1 MTTPSNSRAVEA
13 QIDARIDER
22 LDYWIE
28 QLARLCAQPSISAQR
43 LGIDECA
50 TLVATMLQEEGYA
63 AEILPTGGSPIVYG
77 DSGPAGQARTLLFYN
92 HYDVQP
98 PEPLDLWNS
107 PPFTLTR
114 VGDELFARGV
124 SDDKGQLITR
134 MAAAAA
140 VRDVLGGLPCR
151 VKYFVEGEEEV
162 GSPNIPPAIDAHKER
177 FAADGCIW
185 EFGSVDYTGRPT
197 QTLGMRGLAYFELSV
212 DTAALDCHSGLGGSI
227 IANAAWR
234 LVWALSTIKGLD
246 ERIRIPGFYDAV
258 RPAKPR
264 DLEYLAALPDESAS
278 FKEFYGVSGFL
289 KGMTGGTELRRTAV
303 FEPTATING
312 LNSGYQGPG
321 AKTVLPARASA
332 KIDFR
337 LVPDQTPEAIAP
349 LLRAHLD
356 AEGFEDVEV
365 RYLAGVKPARTDP
378 DHPFVQLSIR
388 AAEDVYGKP
397 AIVEPLI
404 GGSGPLHPFIHV
416 LGLPVVTSGCGHP
429 QSRVHAPNE
438 NIRIPDFINGIRH
451 SARILYRFAMMDME

>member
-1 MTTPSNSRAVEA
+1 MTNHTSDAAVEA
-13 QIDARIDER
+13 QIDARIHQQ

-43 LGIDECA
+43 LGIEECA
-50 TLVATMLQEEGYA
+50 ALVATMLEEQGYT
-63 AEILPTGGSPIVYG
+63 AEILPTGGSPVVYG
-77 DSGPAGQARTLLFYN
+77 DSGAAGQARTLLFYN

-98 PEPLDLWNS
+98 PEPLELWNS

-114 VGDELFARGV
+114 VGDQLFARGV
-124 SDDKGQLITR
+124 SDDKGQLIIR

-151 VKYFVEGEEEV
+151 VKFFIEGEEEV

-177 FAADGCIW
+177 FAADGCVW
-185 EFGSVDYTGRPT
+185 EFGGVDYTGRPT

-212 DTAALDCHSGLGGSI
+212 DTATLDCHSGLGGSL

-234 LVWALSTIKGLD
+234 LVWALSTIKGVD
-246 ERIRIPGFYDAV
+246 ERIRIPGFYDNA
-258 RPAKPR
+258 RPATPR
-264 DLEYLAALPDESAS
+264 DLEYLAGLPDESAA
-278 FKEFYGVSGFL
+278 FIETYGVSGFL
-289 KGMTGGTELRRTAV
+289 KGMTGGTELRRAAV

-337 LVPDQTPEAIAP
+337 LVPDQTPEEIGP

-356 AEGFEDVEV
+356 AEGFPDVEV

-378 DHPFVQLSIR
+378 DHPFVQLSIQ
-388 AAEDVYGKP
+388 AAEDVYGVP
-397 AIVEPLI
+397 PSVEPLI

-416 LGLPVVTSGCGHP
+416 LGLPVVTSGCGYP
-429 QSRVHAPNE
+429 ESRVHAPNE
-438 NIRIPDFINGIRH
+438 NIRIPYFLDGIRH
-451 SARILYRFAMMDME
+451 SARILYRLALMK

>member
-1 MTTPSNSRAVEA
+1 MTHPNDRAAVEA
-13 QIDARIDER
+13 QIDARIDQQ
-22 LDYWIE
+22 LDHWIE

-50 TLVATMLQEEGYA
+50 ALVATMLEEQGYT
-63 AEILPTGGSPIVYG
+63 AEVLPTGGSPIVYG
-77 DSGPAGQARTLLFYN
+77 DSGPAAQARTLLFYN

-140 VRDVLGGLPCR
+140 VRDVLGELPCR

-234 LVWALSTIKGLD
+234 LVWALSTIKGVD
-246 ERIRIPGFYDAV
+246 ERIRIHGFYDTV
-258 RPAKPR
+258 RPATPR
-264 DLEYLAALPDESAS
+264 DLEYLAALPDETAA

-289 KGMTGGTELRRTAV
+289 KGMTGGTELRRAAV

-321 AKTVLPARASA
+321 AKTVLPAQASA

-337 LVPDQTPEAIAP
+337 LVPDQTPEEIGP

-356 AEGFEDVEV
+356 AEGFADVNV

-388 AAEDVYGKP
+388 AAEDIYGKP

-451 SARILYRFAMMDME
+451 SARILYRFAAM

>member
-1 MTTPSNSRAVEA
+1 MTTHRDNQAVEA
-13 QIDARIDER
+13 QIDARIDEQ
-22 LDYWIE
+22 LEYWIE

-50 TLVATMLQEEGYA
+50 ALVATMLEEQGYT
-63 AEILPTGGSPIVYG
+63 AEVLPTGGSPIVYG
-77 DSGPAGQARTLLFYN
+77 DSGPNGQARTLLFYN

-140 VRDVLGGLPCR
+140 VRDVLGELPCR

-234 LVWALSTIKGLD
+234 LVWALSTIKGVD

-258 RPAKPR
+258 RPATPR
-264 DLEYLAALPDESAS
+264 DLEYLAALPDESAA

-289 KGMTGGTELRRTAV
+289 KGMNGGTELRRAAV

-332 KIDFR
+332 KLDFR
-337 LVPDQTPEAIAP
+337 LVPDQTPEEIGP

-356 AEGFEDVEV
+356 AEGFADVEV

-451 SARILYRFAMMDME
+451 SARILYRFATL

>member
-1 MTTPSNSRAVEA
+1 MTPTDRQSIEA
-13 QIDARIDER
+13 QIDHRIHET

-28 QLARLCAQPSISAQR
+28 QLGRLCAQPSISAQN

-50 TLVATMLQEEGYA
+50 ELTATMLREQGYA

-77 DSGPAGQARTLLFYN
+77 EREGQAQRTLLFYN

-98 PEPLDLWNS
+98 PEPLELWDS

-114 VGDELFARGV
+114 VGDHLYARGV

-140 VRDVLGGLPCR
+140 VRDVLGELP
-151 VKYFVEGEEEV
+151 VGIKYFVEGEEEV
-162 GSPNIPPAIDAHKER
+162 GSPNIPGAIEAYRDK

-185 EFGSVDYTGRPT
+185 EFGSVDYSGRPE
-197 QTLGMRGLAYFELSV
+197 QTLGMRGLCYVELSV
-212 DTAALDCHSGLGGSI
+212 ETASLDCHSGLGGSLI
-227 IANAAWR
+227 PNAAWR
-234 LVWALSTIKGLD
+234 LVWALSTIKGPD
-246 ERIRIPGFYDAV
+246 ERIRIPGFYDNAL
-258 RPAKPR
+258 PARQR
-264 DLEYLAALPDESAS
+264 DLDYLSAQPDHSA
-278 FKEFYGVSGFL
+278 EFLQTYGVEAFL
-289 KGMTGGTELRRTAV
+289 LGMSGGTELRRAAV

-321 AKTVLPARASA
+321 AKTVLPAKASA

-337 LVPDQTPEAIAP
+337 LVPDQTPEEIVP

-356 AEGFEDVEV
+356 NEGFSDVSV
-365 RYLAGVKPARTDP
+365 RYVAGVKPARTDP
-378 DHPFVQLSIR
+378 DHPFVQMSI
-388 AAEDVYGKP
+388 AAAADVYGLP
-397 AIVEPLI
+397 PIVEPLI

-416 LGLPVVTSGCGHP
+416 LDLPVVTSGCGYP
-429 QSRVHAPNE
+429 QGRVHAPNE

-451 SARILYRFAMMDME
+451 TARIITRFADL

>member
-1 MTTPSNSRAVEA
+1 MTIDNDKRAIEA
-13 QIDARIDER
+13 QIDARIEAR
-22 LDYWIE
+22 LEHYIE
-28 QLARLCAQPSISAQR
+28 QLGRLCAQPSISAQH
-43 LGIDECA
+43 LGIDDCA
-50 TLVATMLQEEGYA
+50 ALVATMLREEGYTA
-63 AEILPTGGSPIVYG
+63 DILPTGGSPIVAG
-77 DSGPAGQARTLLFYN
+77 DSGPRDGARTLLFYN

-98 PEPLDLWNS
+98 PEPLELWDS

-114 VGDELFARGV
+114 VGDHLYARGV

-140 VRDVLGGLPCR
+140 VRDVLGELPCR
-151 VKYFVEGEEEV
+151 VKFFVEGEEEI

-197 QTLGMRGLAYFELSV
+197 QVLGMRGLAYFELSV
-212 DTAALDCHSGLGGSI
+212 DTATQDCHSGLGGSL

-234 LVWALSTIKGLD
+234 LVWALSTIKGVD
-246 ERIRIPGFYDAV
+246 ERIRIPGFYDKA
-258 RPAKPR
+258 RPATER
-264 DLEYLAALPDESAS
+264 DLAYLAGLPDESEA
-278 FKEFYGVSGFL
+278 FKESYGVAGFL
-289 KGMTGGTELRRTAV
+289 KGMTGGTELRRAAV

-312 LNSGYQGPG
+312 LTSGYQGPG

-332 KIDFR
+332 KLDFR
-337 LVPDQTPEAIAP
+337 LVPDQSPEEIGP

-356 AEGFEDVEV
+356 AEGFPDVEV

-378 DHPFVQLSIR
+378 DNPFVQLSIR
-388 AAEDVYGKP
+388 AAEDVYGQP
-397 AIVEPLI
+397 ASVEPLI

-416 LGLPVVTSGCGHP
+416 LGLPVVTSGCGYP
-429 QSRVHAPNE
+429 DSRVHAPNE

-451 SARILYRFAMMDME
+451 SARILYRFASL

>member
-1 MTTPSNSRAVEA
+1 MTTPSDSRAVEA

-258 RPAKPR
+258 RPATPR

>member
-1 MTTPSNSRAVEA
+1 MTNDSHAIEA
-13 QIDARIDER
+13 RIDARIHET

-50 TLVATMLQEEGYA
+50 ELVATMLSEQGYA
-63 AEILPTGGSPIVYG
+63 ADLLPTGGSPIVFG
-77 DSGPAGQARTLLFYN
+77 DSGDEPGARTLLFYN

-98 PEPLDLWNS
+98 PEPLELWDT

-114 VGDELFARGV
+114 VGDHLFARGV
-124 SDDKGQLITR
+124 SDDKGQLVTR

-140 VRDVLGGLPCR
+140 VRDVLGKLPCR
-151 VKYFVEGEEEV
+151 VKFFVEGEEEV
-162 GSPNIPPAIDAHKER
+162 GSPNIPGAIDAHKDR
-177 FAADGCIW
+177 FAADACIW

-197 QTLGMRGLAYFELSV
+197 QTLGMRGLSYIELSV
-212 DTAALDCHSGLGGSI
+212 DTATLDCHSGLGGSL

-234 LVWALSTIKGLD
+234 LVWALSTIKGPD
-246 ERIRIPGFYDAV
+246 ERIRIPGFYDRAM
-258 RPAKPR
+258 PATPR
-264 DLEYLAALPDESAS
+264 DLEYLAGLPDESEA
-278 FKEFYGVSGFL
+278 FMQTYGVSGFL
-289 KGMTGGTELRRTAV
+289 KGMTGGLELRRAAV

-312 LNSGYQGPG
+312 LTSGYQGPG
-321 AKTVLPARASA
+321 AKTVLPAHASA

-337 LVPDQTPEAIAP
+337 LVPDQEPEEIP
-349 LLRAHLD
+349 GLLRAHLD
-356 AEGFEDVEV
+356 AAGFPDVEV
-365 RYLAGVKPARTDP
+365 RYLAGVRPARTDP
-378 DHPFVQLSIR
+378 DHPFVQMSIR

-397 AIVEPLI
+397 ASVEPLV

-416 LGLPVVTSGCGHP
+416 LGLPVVTSGCGYP

-451 SARILYRFAMMDME
+451 SARILYRLAAL

>member
-1 MTTPSNSRAVEA
+1 MTTYSDSQAVEA

-22 LDYWIE
+22 LEYWIE
-28 QLARLCAQPSISAQR
+28 QLGRLCAQPSISAQR

-50 TLVATMLQEEGYA
+50 ALVATMLQEEGYT

-77 DSGPAGQARTLLFYN
+77 DSGPSGQARTLLFYN

-140 VRDVLGGLPCR
+140 VRDVLGELPCR

-234 LVWALSTIKGLD
+234 LVWALSTIKGVD
-246 ERIRIPGFYDAV
+246 ERIRIPGFYDSV
-258 RPAKPR
+258 RPATAR
-264 DLEYLAALPDESAS
+264 DLEYLAALPDESAA

-289 KGMTGGTELRRTAV
+289 KGMTGGTELRRAAV

-332 KIDFR
+332 KLDFR
-337 LVPDQTPEAIAP
+337 LVPDQAPEEIGP

-356 AEGFEDVEV
+356 AEGFTDVEV

-451 SARILYRFAMMDME
+451 SARILYRFAAM

>member
-1 MTTPSNSRAVEA
+1 MTSNADTQAIEA
-13 QIDARIDER
+13 QIDARIHET
-22 LDYWIE
+22 LDYWID

-50 TLVATMLQEEGYA
+50 ALVATMLDEQGYA
-63 AEILPTGGSPIVYG
+63 AEVLPTGGSPIVFG
-77 DSGPAGQARTLLFYN
+77 DSGSRGDAPTLLFYN

-98 PEPLDLWNS
+98 PEPLDLWDT

-114 VGDELFARGV
+114 VGDHLYARGV

-140 VRDVLGGLPCR
+140 VRDVLGELPCR
-151 VKYFVEGEEEV
+151 VKFFVEGEEEV
-162 GSPNIPPAIDAHKER
+162 GSPNIPGAIDAHKER
-177 FAADGCIW
+177 FAADGCVW

-197 QTLGMRGLAYFELSV
+197 QTLGMRGLSYIELSV
-212 DTAALDCHSGLGGSI
+212 DTASLDCHSGLGGSL

-234 LVWALSTIKGLD
+234 LVWALSTIKGPD
-246 ERIRIPGFYDAV
+246 ERIRIPGFYDKA
-258 RPAKPR
+258 RPATPR
-264 DLEYLAALPDESAS
+264 DLEYLAGLPDESES
-278 FKEFYGVSGFL
+278 FKQTYGVAGFL
-289 KGMTGGTELRRTAV
+289 KGMTGGLELRRAAV

-312 LNSGYQGPG
+312 LTSGYQGPG
-321 AKTVLPARASA
+321 AKTVLPAHASA

-337 LVPDQTPEAIAP
+337 LIPDQEPEEIPA

-356 AEGFEDVEV
+356 AEGYPDVEV
-365 RYLAGVKPARTDP
+365 RYLAGVRPARTDP
-378 DHPFVQLSIR
+378 DHPFVQMSIR

-397 AIVEPLI
+397 ASVEPLI

-416 LGLPVVTSGCGHP
+416 LGLPVVTSGCGYP

-451 SARILYRFAMMDME
+451 SARILTRFAALS

>member
-1 MTTPSNSRAVEA
+1 MNTSSDSLAIEA
-13 QIDARIDER
+13 QIDARINEQ
-22 LDYWIE
+22 LDYWIG

-43 LGIDECA
+43 LGIEECA
-50 TLVATMLQEEGYA
+50 ALVATMLEEEGYA
-63 AEILPTGGSPIVYG
+63 AEILPTGGSPIVAG

-114 VGDELFARGV
+114 VGDQLFARGV

-185 EFGSVDYTGRPT
+185 EFGSVDYSGRPT

-234 LVWALSTIKGLD
+234 LVWALGTIKGVD

-258 RPAKPR
+258 RPATAR
-264 DLEYLAALPDESAS
+264 DLEYLAAVPDESAA

-289 KGMTGGTELRRTAV
+289 KGMSGGTELRRAAV

-332 KIDFR
+332 KLDFR
-337 LVPDQTPEAIAP
+337 LVPDQTPEEIGP

-388 AAEDVYGKP
+388 AAEDVYEKP

-429 QSRVHAPNE
+429 ESRVHAPNE

-451 SARILYRFAMMDME
+451 SARILYRFAMLD

>member
-1 MTTPSNSRAVEA
+1 MSITTDHPAIEA
-13 QIDARIDER
+13 QIDARITER

-28 QLARLCAQPSISAQR
+28 QLGRLCAQPSVSAQG

-50 TLVATMLQEEGYA
+50 ALVATMLTEEGYT
-63 AEILPTGGSPIVYG
+63 AEILPTGGSPIVFA
-77 DSGPAGQARTLLFYN
+77 DSGPMDGAPTLLFYN

-98 PEPLDLWNS
+98 PEPLELWNS

-114 VGDELFARGV
+114 MGDHLYARGV

-140 VRDVLGGLPCR
+140 VRDVLGHLPAR

-162 GSPNIPPAIDAHKER
+162 GSPNIPPAIDAYKDK
-177 FAADGCIW
+177 FAADGCVW
-185 EFGSVDYTGRPT
+185 EFGGVDYTGRPS

-212 DTAALDCHSGLGGSI
+212 DTAKLDCHSGLGGSL

-234 LVWALSTIKGLD
+234 LVWALSTIKGVD
-246 ERIRIPGFYDAV
+246 ERIRIPGFYGDA
-258 RPAKPR
+258 RPATPR
-264 DLEYLAALPDESAS
+264 DLEYLAGLPDESEA
-278 FKEFYGVSGFL
+278 FIETYGVQGFL
-289 KGMTGGTELRRTAV
+289 KGMTGGTELRRAAV

-312 LNSGYQGPG
+312 LTSGYQGPG

-337 LVPDQTPEAIAP
+337 LVPDQTPESIIP

-356 AEGFEDVEV
+356 NEGFSDVEV

-378 DHPFVQLSIR
+378 DHPFVQLSIK
-388 AAEDVYGKP
+388 AAEDVYGVP
-397 AIVEPLI
+397 ASVEPLI

-416 LGLPVVTSGCGHP
+416 LGLPVVTSGCGYP
-429 QSRVHAPNE
+429 ESRVHAPNE
-438 NIRIPDFINGIRH
+438 NIRVPDFINGIRH
-451 SARILYRFAMMDME
+451 SARILYRFASL

>member
-1 MTTPSNSRAVEA
+1 MTHPNDHAAVEA
-13 QIDARIDER
+13 QIDARIDQQ
-22 LDYWIE
+22 LDHWIE

-50 TLVATMLQEEGYA
+50 ALVATMLEEQGYT
-63 AEILPTGGSPIVYG
+63 AEVLPTGGSPIVYG
-77 DSGPAGQARTLLFYN
+77 DSGPADQARTLLFYN

-140 VRDVLGGLPCR
+140 VRDVLGELPCR

-212 DTAALDCHSGLGGSI
+212 DTASLDCHSGLGGSI

-234 LVWALSTIKGLD
+234 LVWALSTIKGVD
-246 ERIRIPGFYDAV
+246 ERIRIPGFYDSV
-258 RPAKPR
+258 RPATTR
-264 DLEYLAALPDESAS
+264 DLEYLAALPDESAA

-289 KGMTGGTELRRTAV
+289 KGMSGGTELRRAAV

-332 KIDFR
+332 KLDFR
-337 LVPDQTPEAIAP
+337 LVPDQTPEEIGP

-356 AEGFEDVEV
+356 AEGFADVEV

-388 AAEDVYGKP
+388 AAEDVYGKLP
-397 AIVEPLI
+397 IVEPLI

-451 SARILYRFAMMDME
+451 SARILYRFAEME

>member
-134 MAAAAA
+134 MAAVAA
-140 VRDVLGGLPCR
+140 VRDVLGELPCR

-258 RPAKPR
+258 RPATPR

>member
-1 MTTPSNSRAVEA
+1 MTHPNDPAAVEA
-13 QIDARIDER
+13 QIDARIDQQ

-28 QLARLCAQPSISAQR
+28 QLGRLCAQPSISAQR

-50 TLVATMLQEEGYA
+50 ALVATMLQEQGYT

-140 VRDVLGGLPCR
+140 VRDVLGELPCR

-212 DTAALDCHSGLGGSI
+212 DTASLDCHSGLGGSI

-234 LVWALSTIKGLD
+234 LVWALSTIKGVD
-246 ERIRIPGFYDAV
+246 ERIRIPGFYDTV
-258 RPAKPR
+258 RPATPR
-264 DLEYLAALPDESAS
+264 DLEYLAALPDESAA

-289 KGMTGGTELRRTAV
+289 KGMSGGTELRRAAV

-321 AKTVLPARASA
+321 AKTVLPARAGA
-332 KIDFR
+332 KLDFR
-337 LVPDQTPEAIAP
+337 LVPDQTPEEIGP

-356 AEGFEDVEV
+356 AEGFPDVNV

-451 SARILYRFAMMDME
+451 SARILYRFANMD